1 MNILVTGSNGF
12 IGSSLIKV
20 LLKNKKYKI
29 FATYNKKKPNIK
41 TGSINFLKIDL
52 IKDKLEKKIK
62 SKIDLIYHFANF
74 DTYSL
79 GQNKSQILVSNN
91 SIHQNVIHFSKN
103 LNLD

>member
-29 FATYNKKKPNIK
+29 LQRIIKKPNIK

-52 IKDKLEKKIK
+52 IKDKLEK
-62 SKIDLIYHFANF
+62 
-74 DTYSL
+74 
-79 GQNKSQILVSNN
+79 
-91 SIHQNVIHFSKN
+91 
-103 LNLD
+103 